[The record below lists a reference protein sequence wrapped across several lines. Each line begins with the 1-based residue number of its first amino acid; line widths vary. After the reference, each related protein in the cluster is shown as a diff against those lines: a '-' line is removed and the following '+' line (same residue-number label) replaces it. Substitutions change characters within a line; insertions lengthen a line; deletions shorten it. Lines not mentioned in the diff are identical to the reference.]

1 MLLWI
6 LFAVLTTAVLLA
18 VLAPLA
24 RPAVGGDQRRS
35 ASIAVYRDQ
44 LEEVEA
50 DHARGLID
58 AGDAA
63 AAKLEISRRLLT
75 GAGKAGAPQAAGL
88 AGRRHATTAMAAAV
102 LVPVGSI
109 GLYLV
114 LGSPDM
120 PAFPALTQQQ
130 TTMEQAGI
138 AELVARVEARLRQ
151 QPGDGEG
158 WQVVAPV
165 YLKLGRY
172 RDAAAAFG
180 RALQLN
186 GESVKLLVGFAEAS
200 MLANDGVVTEEARQ
214 AYERILKHEPDR
226 IEARFWLAV
235 AKEQD
240 GKLDEA
246 LKDYRALL
254 STAPAAAP
262 WRVAVTERLEDVSR
276 RLASGSKPAS
286 RGPAAAD
293 VAAAEALSPDE
304 RSRMIA
310 GMVDGLAQR
319 LKQNGNDLAGWRRLL
334 NAYVVLDRKREARE
348 ALAEAR
354 RNFAGDEGALGELS
368 ALAQSLGLGS

>member
-6 LFAVLTTAVLLA
+6 LFAILTAAVLVA

-24 RPAVGGDQRRS
+24 RSAVGGDQRRL

-58 AGDAA
+58 AADAA

-75 GAGKAGAPQAAGL
+75 GAGAAGAPRASGSAD
-88 AGRRHATTAMAAAV
+88 RRHGPTAMVAAV
-102 LVPVGSI
+102 LVPLGSI

-114 LGSPDM
+114 LGSPGM

-130 TTMEQAGI
+130 TAMEQAGI

-200 MLANDGVVTEEARQ
+200 MLANDGVVTEEARR
-214 AYERILKHEPDR
+214 AYERILTQEPDR

-235 AKEQD
+235 GKEQD
-240 GKLDEA
+240 GKLDDA
-246 LKDYRALL
+246 LQDYRALL
-254 STAPAAAP
+254 SSAPAAAP
-262 WRVAVTERLEDVSR
+262 WRVAVTERLEEVNR
-276 RLASGSKPAS
+276 RLASGGKPAS
-286 RGPAAAD
+286 PGPSAAD
-293 VAAAEALSPDE
+293 VAAAQALSPDE

-319 LKQNGNDLAGWRRLL
+319 LKQNGNDLAGWQRLL

-354 RNFAGDEGALGELS
+354 RNFAGDEGALSELS
-368 ALAQSLGLGS
+368 ALAASLGLGT